1 MTYFQA
7 FFNYPG
13 MAELLPSFC
22 VFHVNA
28 PGMEEGA
35 EKLPEEFAY
44 PSMDE
49 LAEQVCSYFS
59 GFISLIMVI
68 LRPEVRG
75 LDYSLYL

>member
-1 MTYFQA
+1 MIKQCLDFQA

-13 MAELLPSFC
+13 VAELLPSFC

-35 EKLPEEFAY
+35 EKLPEEFVY

-49 LAEQVCSYFS
+49 LAEQVRRHFAKHLCFNFFS
-59 GFISLIMVI
+59 VVI
-68 LRPEVRG
+68 KGYANLV
-75 LDYSLYL
+75 